1 MIEKTGKQDDTKI
14 TGVFRENSF
23 CCTLAETENRDTMRI
38 DRERR
43 NLPDD
48 CSVGDFEHLVTGE
61 DAVAVCA
68 VRVPS
73 FFLFAGGRDSRV

>member
-43 NLPDD
+43 NPPDD

-61 DAVAVCA
+61 DAAAVCA

-73 FFLFAGGRDSRV
+73 FFLFAGGRD